1 MKRIAPLMLT
11 LGLMAACV
19 PQEPDTTADP
29 GQVCGAAGF
38 QGLIGQPEA
47 ALSGLTLRQETRII
61 RPGMAVTMDFR
72 EDRLNIEIDAD
83 KRISRIFCG

>member
-1 MKRIAPLMLT
+1 MKRSVVLALAL
-11 LGLMAACV
+11 AACV
-19 PQEPDTTADP
+19 PQEADRAPDP

-38 QGLIGQPEA
+38 QGLIGQPES
-47 ALSGLTLRQETRII
+47 ALSGLTLPQETRVI

-72 EDRLNIEIDAD
+72 EDRLNIEIDAG

>member
-1 MKRIAPLMLT
+1 MNRSGVLALT

-19 PQEPDTTADP
+19 PQEPETTPDP

-47 ALSGLTLRQETRII
+47 ALSGLTLRPETRII

-72 EDRLNIEIDAD
+72 EDRLNIEIDAQ